1 MMTSTKFAGFF
12 LIFAATI
19 LASNVL
25 YPQELKEESFAG
37 KPIYSR
43 VNINVADVRAEP
55 KRRSERV
62 SQILYN
68 ELVEII
74 EEEERHYRIRQR
86 DGYTGWVRKQFL
98 SEHDGFQG
106 DGPFI
111 VEENLATALLKP
123 DPSSKRVTSIPFGCL
138 LYGRET
144 DGFLEIRSERY
155 GEFFINSEDYLDI
168 KDLHKAVGLDS
179 ASIAIEGN
187 KFLGAPYLW
196 GGRSFFGIDCSGF
209 VQIIMNRF
217 NIALPRDSKDQI
229 RAGVEIK
236 REDIKAGDLLFF
248 PRHVTMALSRDLM
261 IHSTPS
267 NGGVAYNS
275 LDPQSRIYSKYHDE
289 SFITARR
296 VSE

>member
-1 MMTSTKFAGFF
+1 MMTSTRIAGLF

-19 LASNVL
+19 LAPDAPFS
-25 YPQELKEESFAG
+25 QELKEESFAG
-37 KPIYSR
+37 KPIYAR

-62 SQILYN
+62 SQVLFN
-68 ELVEII
+68 ELVEIV
-74 EEEERHYRIRQR
+74 EEEERHYRIRQK

-111 VEENLATALLKP
+111 IVGNLASAFIKP
-123 DPSSKRVTSIPFGCL
+123 DLSSKRITSIPYGCL
-138 LYGRET
+138 LYGREI
-144 DGFLEIRSERY
+144 DGFLKIFSERY
-155 GEFFINSEDYLDI
+155 GELFINSNDYMDI
-168 KDLHKAVGLDS
+168 DKYYIDAEPDS
-179 ASIAIEGN
+179 ASIAMEGN

-209 VQIIMNRF
+209 VQTIMNRF
-217 NIALPRDSKDQI
+217 KIALPRDSQDQI

-236 REDIKAGDLLFF
+236 RENIKAGDLLFF
-248 PRHVTMALSRDLM
+248 PRHVTLALSRDLM

-275 LDPQSRIYSKYHDE
+275 LDPRSRIYSNYHDE

>member
-1 MMTSTKFAGFF
+1 MMTPARIAGLF
-12 LIFAATI
+12 LIFTATI
-19 LASNVL
+19 LAPDV
-25 YPQELKEESFAG
+25 PFAQDIKDESFAG
-37 KPIYSR
+37 KPIYTR

-62 SQILYN
+62 SQVLFN

-74 EEEERHYRIRQR
+74 EDQERYYRIRQK

-106 DGPFI
+106 EGPFI
-111 VEENLATALLKP
+111 VIENLATALLKP
-123 DPSSKRVTSIPFGCL
+123 DPFSKRVTSIPFGCL
-138 LYGRET
+138 LYGQEIN
-144 DGFLEIRSERY
+144 GFLKIFSERY

-168 KDLHKAVGLDS
+168 KKFYKAAGLDS

-187 KFLGAPYLW
+187 KFLGTPYLW

-209 VQIIMNRF
+209 VQTIMNRF
-217 NIALPRDSKDQI
+217 DIALPRDSKDQI
-229 RAGVEIK
+229 RAGVEIR

-248 PRHVTMALSRDLM
+248 PRHVTLALSRDLM

>member
-1 MMTSTKFAGFF
+1 MMTSTRIAGFF

-19 LASNVL
+19 LAPDV
-25 YPQELKEESFAG
+25 PFAQDIKDESFAG

-43 VNINVADVRAEP
+43 VNINVSDVRAEP

-74 EEEERHYRIRQR
+74 EDQERYCRIRQK

-111 VEENLATALLKP
+111 VVENLATGMLKP

-138 LYGRET
+138 LYGQEMN
-144 DGFLEIRSERY
+144 GFLKISSERY

-168 KDLHKAVGLDS
+168 KKIYKGAGLDS

-209 VQIIMNRF
+209 VQTIMNRF

-229 RAGVEIK
+229 RAGVEIRRK
-236 REDIKAGDLLFF
+236 DIRAGDLLFF
-248 PRHVTMALSRDLM
+248 PRHVTLALSRDLM

-275 LDPQSRIYSKYHDE
+275 LDPQSPIYSKYHDE

-296 VSE
+296 VLE